1 MTTPTISVGAKQQII
16 KILREQG
23 YPRYAKLVSLFDIY
37 LTDDPNV
44 IGYMEPGKAKIVL
57 NEGLNIY
64 QVSVIVRHEVLHEF
78 FTHHERQVAFDS
90 AHKEL
95 GSNHDIANIAADFE
109 ISNRGYT
116 LNDKANVRSIK
127 LNDKLLSGLVTE
139 DHYPEWKG
147 LSFEEMYEKL
157 LKEQRKNEEA
167 LKDLLD
173 QLKKVSGKSLEDL
186 DDLLDKMSD
195 AADDAEDDTS
205 TSSSSGSKSADAEE
219 DKKVPSSDSKS
230 PSDESEAS
238 KESKKIDKL
247 SDEVDEIKK
256 QIQEL
261 GDPSQPSGKKA
272 TPFALPE
279 DQKAQA
285 DVAARVEQIYAELRN
300 MNSFDEVMAETNT
313 AIRKEKIAQ
322 AKTNHVTNYAKGG
335 NGGLSDFKLDLQ
347 RFISSQISYQRERT
361 WDRPDPRYKRRG
373 FLVQGSAT
381 KKEENVP
388 VINVYWDTSGSF
400 SNPEKTA
407 AARAAID
414 TLQSYVKKGLIDIKV
429 YYHSDDVY
437 DHPVSGGNDGDAV
450 VEHIRATHPD
460 NIIIITDGDLSS
472 TRKSVKVPG
481 AAWFLFYD
489 YTSKGL
495 IDNVSGRKQT
505 KWYMVKY

>member
-44 IGYMEPGKAKIVL
+44 IGYMVPGKAKIVL

-78 FTHHERQVAFDS
+78 FTHHERQAAFDS

-95 GSNHDIANIAADFE
+95 GSNHEIANIAADYE

-116 LNDKANVRSIK
+116 IDDKANVRSIK
-127 LNDKLLSGLVTE
+127 LNGKLLSGLVTE

-147 LSFEEMYEKL
+147 LSFEEMYERL
-157 LKEQRKNEEA
+157 LKEQQANEEA

-173 QLKKVSGKSLEDL
+173 QLKKVSGKSLDDL
-186 DDLLDKMSD
+186 DDLLGKMGD
-195 AADDAEDDTS
+195 AADDAEGNTS
-205 TSSSSGSKSADAEE
+205 TSSSSESESGDAGE
-219 DKKVPSSDSKS
+219 DKEVPSSGGKS
-230 PSDESEAS
+230 SSDGAESSAEG
-238 KESKKIDKL
+238 KKIDEL

-261 GDPSQPSGKKA
+261 GDPSQPNGKKN
-272 TPFALPE
+272 TPFTLPE
-279 DQKAQA
+279 DQRAQA
-285 DVAARVEQIYAELRN
+285 EVAARVEQIYAELRN
-300 MNSFDEVMAETNT
+300 MNAFDEVMAETNT

-322 AKTNHVTNYAKGG
+322 VKTNHVSNYAKGG

-347 RFISSQISYQRERT
+347 RFIASQISYQRERT

-373 FLVQGSAT
+373 YLVQGSAT
-381 KKEENVP
+381 KKEENIP

-400 SNPEKTA
+400 SNPAKTA

-414 TLQSYVKKGLIDIKV
+414 SIQQYVKKGLIDIKV

-450 VEHIRATHPD
+450 VRHIRATNPD
-460 NIIIITDGDLSS
+460 NIIIITDGDLGS
-472 TRKSVKVPG
+472 TREKVKVPG

-495 IDNVSGRKQT
+495 IDNVGGRKQT
-505 KWYMVKY
+505 KWYIVKY